1 MPRTSDAITQGPERT
16 AHRALLYATG
26 LSPEELDRPLIGIA
40 NSRTDLVPGHI
51 HLDRIGEA
59 VRAGI
64 LQAGGTPLEFSTIAV
79 DDGLAMG
86 HSGMCYSLPSREL
99 IADSIETMLLA
110 HKLDGVV
117 LVANCDKIVPG
128 MLMAAARVD
137 IPALLISGG
146 PMLAGVLEGQALDLT
161 NLNEI
166 VGQVRAGR
174 AGAET
179 MRAIEMAAC
188 PGCGSC
194 AGLFTA
200 NTMNCLSEALGL
212 SLPYNGTAPAVGAD
226 RIRLARQAG
235 KAIVRLIE
243 QDLRPRQILSPV
255 SLRNAIATDMAIG
268 GSTNAVL
275 HLLAIAR
282 EAEVPLAL
290 EDFDQVSRRTPWLA
304 QISPSGAHHLE
315 DLHRAGGI
323 PAVLKTL
330 LEGGFV
336 SGAARTVTGAT
347 LEENLKDAGIRNADV
362 IRAASDPHTPDGSL
376 AVLRGSL
383 APEGAVVKKS
393 AVAASV
399 MVHEGPARVFDSEE
413 AAVAAILEGAIVPGD
428 VVVIRYEGPR
438 GGPGMREMLT
448 ATSAIIGVG
457 LGEEVALVT
466 DGRFSGVSRGAAVGH
481 VAPEAQCGG
490 PIALVADGDRI
501 RVDIPGRRLEL
512 LVPEAELE
520 ARAAGWTAPPPRVCR
535 GYLSR
540 YAAMVGSASEGAVL
554 TVPA

>member
-1 MPRTSDAITQGPERT
+1 MPRISDAITRGPERI

-26 LSPEELDRPLIGIA
+26 VAPDELELPMIGIA
-40 NSRTDLVPGHI
+40 NSRTDLVPGHV

-64 LQAGGTPLEFSTIAV
+64 LQAGGTPFEFSTIAV

-86 HSGMCYSLPSREL
+86 HAGMRYSLPSREL
-99 IADSIETMLLA
+99 IADSVETMLRA
-110 HKLDGVV
+110 HALDGVV

-137 IPALLISGG
+137 IPALLVSGG
-146 PMLAGVLEGQALDLT
+146 PMLAGALDGQALDLT

-174 AGAET
+174 ASADT
-179 MRAIEMAAC
+179 MRALEMAAC

-194 AGLFTA
+194 SGLFTA

-212 SLPYNGTAPAVGAD
+212 ALPTNGTAPAVSAD

-235 KAIVRLIE
+235 RAIVRLVRD
-243 QDLRPRQILSPV
+243 DLRPRQILTPAG
-255 SLRNAIATDMAIG
+255 LRNAIAADAAIG

-282 EAEVPLAL
+282 EAEVPLTL
-290 EDFDQVSRRTPWLA
+290 EDFDQVGRRTPWLA
-304 QISPSGAHHLE
+304 RLSPSGPYHLE
-315 DLHRAGGI
+315 DLHRAGGM
-323 PAVLKTL
+323 PAVLKVL
-330 LEGGFV
+330 LEGGCLD
-336 SGAARTVTGAT
+336 GTARTVTGAT
-347 LEENLKDAGIRNADV
+347 LERDLDAARRRDPEV
-362 IRAASDPHTPDGSL
+362 IRAVDDPYTPDGSL

-393 AVAASV
+393 AVAEAV
-399 MVHEGPARVFDSEE
+399 MVHEGPARVFDGEE
-413 AAVAAILEGAIVPGD
+413 AAVEAILGGAIAPGQ

-448 ATSAIIGVG
+448 ATAAVIGVG
-457 LGEEVALVT
+457 LGESVALVT

-481 VAPEAQCGG
+481 VAPEAACGG
-490 PIALVADGDRI
+490 PIAWVQDGDRI
-501 RVDIPGRRLEL
+501 RLDIPDRRIDL
-512 LVPEAELE
+512 LVPQAELA
-520 ARAAGWTAPPPRVCR
+520 ARAARAAAPARPTPG
-535 GYLSR
+535 GYLAR
-540 YAAMVGSASEGAVL
+540 YAALVGSASDGAVL
-554 TVPA
+554 RAPA